1 MSDTIPIDP
10 NAELSLDN
18 VLSDIRF
25 RAQLGFKLKDYTF
38 SSDFTSVD
46 LEFEKGGSER
56 RK

>member
-38 SSDFTSVD
+38 SADLTSVD
-46 LEFEKGGSER
+46 LEFEKCGSER

>member
-25 RAQLGFKLKDYTF
+25 RGQLGFKLKDYTF